1 MSFWKMIYFRWDEKE
16 LRKWTSLKRT
26 AYLLLPLLIYF
37 VVHDAAEIFLVLL
50 VQTVFGAA
58 EAAGTLLASAEDT
71 VRGILGALAALA
83 GTAAVFP
90 GMSWRRISTG

>member
-50 VQTVFGAA
+50 VQTVF
-58 EAAGTLLASAEDT
+58 
-71 VRGILGALAALA
+71 
-83 GTAAVFP
+83 
-90 GMSWRRISTG
+90 RR